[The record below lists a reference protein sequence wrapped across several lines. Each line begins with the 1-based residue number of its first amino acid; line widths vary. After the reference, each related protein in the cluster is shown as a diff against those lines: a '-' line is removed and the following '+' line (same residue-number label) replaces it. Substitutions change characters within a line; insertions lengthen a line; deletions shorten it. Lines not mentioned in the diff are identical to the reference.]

1 MRIPVVALLLCSCLL
16 SACDPQVP
24 VSADA
29 DSAGFSAP
37 SSDTLAA
44 QASAAKSLPADDLL
58 DQQEADRGLIA
69 REPSLQVKMPDGRVI
84 FDQDAFGFI
93 QSTAPGSVNPSL
105 WRQAKLNNTHGLY
118 KVADG
123 VYQLRGYDLATMSL
137 IEGRNGWIVVDPL
150 TSEETAAR
158 AMALA
163 RKHLGDKPVVAV
175 IFTHSHVDHFGGARA
190 VASPADV
197 ASGKVRVYAP
207 QGFMEEATSENVL
220 AGPAMGRRAIFM
232 YGRDLPRSER
242 GKVDNG
248 LGKEPAAGTIGILA
262 PTDLIG
268 ATPTALSIDGVDFIF
283 QYTPGSEA
291 PSEMTFYLPAV
302 KAFCGAEV
310 MSRTMHNLYTLRG
323 AKVRDA
329 TRWAGYIED
338 SRVTHP
344 EAEVM
349 FFSHHWP
356 VWGAERIGA
365 LMKEQ
370 RDTYLFIH
378 DQTLRLAN
386 QGFGPRDIAEQLSL
400 PKALQTHYWNRGY
413 YGTLKH
419 NVKAVYQMYFG
430 WYDGNPANLDPLPRV
445 PGAERYVEYMGGSAA
460 LLSKAQASFDE
471 ADYRWVAEVLNHLV
485 SAEPDNVQAKALLAQ
500 TYDQLGYRA
509 ESSAWRNV
517 YLSAAYE
524 LRHGATTQGLD
535 MASAGGLLE
544 QTGGEQFMQMFAVAL
559 NGPKAEGVEL
569 TLNVTFSDLN
579 TNYVVTVENSVL
591 HARLGPADADANAS
605 LTLTRPML
613 VKIISKQA
621 GISDLIGSPDIEVDG
636 SLLDLGRFF
645 ALLDKPDLVFPIVT
659 PKQ

>member
-1 MRIPVVALLLCSCLL
+1 MRVSVVAVLLCSSFL

-24 VSADA
+24 VSTDADA
-29 DSAGFSAP
+29 AGFSAP
-37 SSDTLAA
+37 SNATLAA
-44 QASAAKSLPADDLL
+44 QAATADSLPADDVL
-58 DQQEADRGLIA
+58 DQQEAERGFIA
-69 REPSLQVKMPDGRVI
+69 REPSLQVKMADGRVI
-84 FDQDAFGFI
+84 FDQDAYGFI
-93 QSTAPGSVNPSL
+93 QGAAPGSVNPSL
-105 WRQAKLNNTHGLY
+105 WRQAQLNNNHGLY
-118 KVADG
+118 KVAEG

-137 IEGRNGWIVVDPL
+137 IEGKSGWIVVDPL

-163 RKHLGDKPVVAV
+163 RKHLGDKPVVAI

-190 VASPADV
+190 IASPEDV

-207 QGFMEEATSENVL
+207 QGFIEEATSENVL
-220 AGPAMGRRAIFM
+220 AGPAMGRRAIYM
-232 YGRDLPRSER
+232 YGRDLPYSER

-248 LGKEPAAGTIGILA
+248 LGKEPAMGTIGILP
-262 PTDLIG
+262 PTDLISQ
-268 ATPTALSIDGVDFIF
+268 TPQAMNIDGVEFIF
-283 QYTPGSEA
+283 EYTPASEA
-291 PSEMTFYLPAV
+291 PAEMTFYLPAV

-310 MSRTMHNLYTLRG
+310 MSRTQHNLYTLRG

-329 TRWAGYIED
+329 KRWAGYIED
-338 SRVTHP
+338 SRLSYP

-356 VWGAERIGA
+356 VWGTERIGA

-370 RDTYLFIH
+370 RDTYLYIH

-386 QGFGPRDIAEQLSL
+386 QGYGPREIAEQLSL
-400 PKALQTHYWNRGY
+400 PKSLQTHYWNRGY

-445 PGAERYVEYMGGSAA
+445 EGAKHYVEFMGGSAA
-460 LLSKAQASFDE
+460 ILSKAQTSLAKAE
-471 ADYRWVAEVLNHLV
+471 YRWVAEVLNHLV

-500 TYDQLGYRA
+500 AYDQLGYRA

-524 LRHGATTQGLD
+524 LRHGATTQGVD
-535 MASAGGLLE
+535 MAAASGLLE
-544 QTGGEQFMQMFAVAL
+544 QTAGEQFMQMFAVAL
-559 NGPKAEGVEL
+559 NGPKAEGVQL
-569 TLNVTFSDLN
+569 TLNIRFSDLDS
-579 TNYVVTVENSVL
+579 NYVVTLENSVL
-591 HARLGPADADANAS
+591 HARQGPADSHANAS

-613 VKIISKQA
+613 VKIISRQA
-621 GISDLIGSPDIEVDG
+621 GIKDLLGSPDIQVDG
-636 SLLDLGRFF
+636 SLLDLVRFF
-645 ALLDKPDLVFPIVT
+645 SLLDKPDLVFPIVT
-659 PKQ
+659 AKQ

>member
-1 MRIPVVALLLCSCLL
+1 MRLTVCAALLCSSLL
-16 SACDPQVP
+16 SGCDQQVP
-24 VSADA
+24 VSSADA
-29 DSAGFSAP
+29 EGGFSPPTSA
-37 SSDTLAA
+37 TLAA
-44 QASAAKSLPADDLL
+44 QAESANSLPADDAL
-58 DQQEADRGLIA
+58 DQQEAERGLIA
-69 REPSLQVKMPDGRVI
+69 REPALQVKMADGRVI
-84 FDQDAFGFI
+84 FDQDAYGFI
-93 QSTAPGSVNPSL
+93 QGAAPGSVNPSL
-105 WRQAKLNNTHGLY
+105 WRQAKLNNSNGLY
-118 KVADG
+118 KVAEG

-137 IEGRNGWIVVDPL
+137 IEGKNGWIVVDPL

-163 RKHLGDKPVVAV
+163 RKHLGDKPVVAI
-175 IFTHSHVDHFGGARA
+175 IFTHSHVDHFGGALA
-190 VASPADV
+190 LASPADV

-220 AGPAMGRRAIFM
+220 AGPAMGRRAIYM
-232 YGRDLPRSER
+232 YGRDLPRSAH

-248 LGKEPAAGTIGILA
+248 LGKEPAMGTVGILP

-268 ATPTALSIDGVDFIF
+268 QTPTAMSIDGVDFVF
-283 QYTPGSEA
+283 EYTPGSEA
-291 PSEMTFYLPAV
+291 PAEMTFYLPAA

-329 TRWAGYIED
+329 KRWAGYIED
-338 SRVTHP
+338 SRVSHP

-356 VWGAERIGA
+356 VWGVERINA
-365 LMKEQ
+365 LMTEQ

-386 QGFGPRDIAEQLSL
+386 QGYGPREIAEQLSL
-400 PKALQTHYWNRGY
+400 PKSLQTHYWNRGY

-445 PGAERYVEYMGGSAA
+445 EGAKRYVEFMGGSAA
-460 LLSKAQASFDE
+460 ILSKAQASFE
-471 ADYRWVAEVLNHLV
+471 QADYRWVAEVLNHLV
-485 SAEPDNVQAKALLAQ
+485 SAEPDNAQAKTLLAQ

-517 YLSAAYE
+517 YLSGAYE
-524 LRHGATTQGLD
+524 LRHGAPAQGVD
-535 MASAGGLLE
+535 IAAATGLLE
-544 QTGGEQFMQMFAVAL
+544 QTGAEQFMQMFAVAL
-559 NGPKAEGVEL
+559 NGPKAEGVAL
-569 TLNVTFSDLN
+569 TLNISFSDLQ
-579 TNYVVTVENSVL
+579 TNYVLNIDNSVL
-591 HARLGPADADANAS
+591 HARQAPPDSQAS
-605 LTLTRPML
+605 VTLTLTRPLL
-613 VKIISKQA
+613 VKIVTKQA
-621 GISDLIGSPDIEVDG
+621 GIKDLLGSPDLQVDG
-636 SLLDLGRFF
+636 SLIDLVRFF

-659 PKQ
+659 AKD